1 MRLRSL
7 ALMASCAVLALPAV
21 AGAQAKKPVRQV
33 IAIPFETEK
42 AGIRLNDDATAIPG
56 HRIRGLPVV
65 EGKMGEHVLL
75 DGGVELYFPFGR
87 VVAASREIH
96 PGDSDYVRR
105 VGMFDAALG
114 AACAREQAGA
124 PLEVRLKDSMITV
137 VRQTAAG
144 TADRPAFQVRSVVE
158 PRWLDSD
165 PAVQRLYT
173 QCLSG
178 KPAMATAAV
187 EDARPAAVEKKP
199 AAKASAAPA
208 PQKSKSAIAAQ
219 Q

>member
-7 ALMASCAVLALPAV
+7 ALMASCALIALPSV
-21 AGAQAKKPVRQV
+21 AAAQAKKPSRPVV
-33 IAIPFETEK
+33 SIPFETEK
-42 AGIRLNDDATAIPG
+42 AGIRLNDEATAIPG

-65 EGKMGEHVLL
+65 EGKMGEHALL

-96 PGDSDYVRR
+96 PGDADYGRR
-105 VGMFDAALG
+105 VGMFDTALG
-114 AACAREQAGA
+114 TACAREQAGA
-124 PLEVRLKDSMITV
+124 PVEVRLKENMITV

-144 TADRPAFQVRSVVE
+144 TVDRPAFHVRSVVE

-165 PAVQRLYT
+165 PAVQRLYA

-178 KPAMATAAV
+178 KPAVATAAV
-187 EDARPAAVEKKP
+187 EESKPAPEKKP
-199 AAKASAAPA
+199 APKASASPA
-208 PQKSKSAIAAQ
+208 PQKSKSATAAQ